1 MSTTKRTA
9 YWALAT
15 VALTIVDVC
24 LWQLNNRFASLFAF
38 MPLGFIVVG
47 MWLGLARWTVWPFVR
62 HTLIFVLG
70 EIVESLKKQ
79 EKEDE

>member
-1 MSTTKRTA
+1 MDKR
-9 YWALAT
+9 YKLSGD
-15 VALTIVDVC
+15 LG
-24 LWQLNNRFASLFAF
+24 RFIA
-38 MPLGFIVVG
+38 
-47 MWLGLARWTVWPFVR
+47 LGLARWTVWPFVR